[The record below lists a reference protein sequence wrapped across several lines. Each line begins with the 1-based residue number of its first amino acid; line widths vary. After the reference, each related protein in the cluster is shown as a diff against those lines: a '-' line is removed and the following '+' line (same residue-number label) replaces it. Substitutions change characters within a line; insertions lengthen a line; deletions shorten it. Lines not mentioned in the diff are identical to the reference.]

1 MNNVSS
7 FKKLYLTA
15 ARQAQDYLFYMFRI
29 IGFSSLY
36 SKILFA
42 NEIDLLDRTWTQ
54 DHSTDYGH
62 PIMKSNKYENFGRCG
77 RRNMLRSYLKIWE
90 WEQIFGSAL
99 KAISSPGVRSPQS
112 VDHSK
117 RVVLGQEQCQKCETK
132 NDRLLFLFSSP
143 FTSQLSSSL

>member
-1 MNNVSS
+1 MGYFFFFFDLLRIPELYKLSIIQDVAKLFRHKKSMNNVSS

-90 WEQIFGSAL
+90 WE
-99 KAISSPGVRSPQS
+99 
-112 VDHSK
+112 
-117 RVVLGQEQCQKCETK
+117 
-132 NDRLLFLFSSP
+132 
-143 FTSQLSSSL
+143 